1 MKKRLEYRKIIISL
15 LECTS
20 WQQKDQPVRLYRANQ
35 QGVPLEIVI
44 MRDLLLVIPGER
56 KPVKF

>member
-20 WQQKDQPVRLYRANQ
+20 WQQKDQPVRLYRANK
-35 QGVPLEIVI
+35 QGLPLEIVKL
-44 MRDLLLVIPGER
+44 RDLLLVIPRES
-56 KPVKF
+56 KPPKF